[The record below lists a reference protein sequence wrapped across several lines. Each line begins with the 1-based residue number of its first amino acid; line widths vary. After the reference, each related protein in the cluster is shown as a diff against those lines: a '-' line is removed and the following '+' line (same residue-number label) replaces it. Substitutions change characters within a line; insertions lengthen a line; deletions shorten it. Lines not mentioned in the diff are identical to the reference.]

1 MKRYALNPSIQNL
14 DSKVSFIDY
23 RISLRFKNKRVRG
36 NYVYVR
42 MPIRHCQMY
51 LSQTINHIMTKGNLI
66 KNYILGDR

>member
-42 MPIRHCQMY
+42 TARCI
-51 LSQTINHIMTKGNLI
+51 
-66 KNYILGDR
+66 